1 MNRSLGKLALVLYNK
16 LLRRLVKNNHARDRK
31 SIFHRGKTNPKHQL
45 KDKTEAKIIKL
56 WTPRKRNSKIPK
68 GQTEI
73 VKSRTDKTM
82 ANKMKRKTNIEHTTL
97 H

>member
-1 MNRSLGKLALVLYNK
+1 MKFGMQYVCILKGMTSHLTSSTISQKSK
-16 LLRRLVKNNHARDRK
+16 HRK
-31 SIFHRGKTNPKHQL
+31 RATQIEN
-45 KDKTEAKIIKL
+45 I
-56 WTPRKRNSKIPK
+56 KRNSKIPK

-82 ANKMKRKTNIEHTTL
+82 ANKKKRKTNIEHTTL

>member
-1 MNRSLGKLALVLYNK
+1 MLVVIKEENIKKNEKWHGSQDGFNK
-16 LLRRLVKNNHARDRK
+16 KK
-31 SIFHRGKTNPKHQL
+31 QL
-45 KDKTEAKIIKL
+45 KCSL
-56 WTPRKRNSKIPK
+56 QLLKRNSKIPK

-97 H
+97 D

>member
-1 MNRSLGKLALVLYNK
+1 MV
-16 LLRRLVKNNHARDRK
+16 D
-31 SIFHRGKTNPKHQL
+31 TNVPK
-45 KDKTEAKIIKL
+45 IY
-56 WTPRKRNSKIPK
+56 KRNSKIPK

-82 ANKMKRKTNIEHTTL
+82 ANKMKRKTNTEHITL

>member
-1 MNRSLGKLALVLYNK
+1 MRLLNLNK
-16 LLRRLVKNNHARDRK
+16 YVVNYESYFVYKILLC
-31 SIFHRGKTNPKHQL
+31 I
-45 KDKTEAKIIKL
+45 
-56 WTPRKRNSKIPK
+56 RNSKIPK

>member
-1 MNRSLGKLALVLYNK
+1 MALCNFSTVILNIFNKISAPNVRIDLKIGIHLNMDIAYDVSNFGK
-16 LLRRLVKNNHARDRK
+16 
-31 SIFHRGKTNPKHQL
+31 QL
-45 KDKTEAKIIKL
+45 TS
-56 WTPRKRNSKIPK
+56 KRNSKIPK

>member
-1 MNRSLGKLALVLYNK
+1 MFRSRNSYVFVLM
-16 LLRRLVKNNHARDRK
+16 
-31 SIFHRGKTNPKHQL
+31 
-45 KDKTEAKIIKL
+45 IIKRDYL
-56 WTPRKRNSKIPK
+56 LKCAFSIKRSSKIPK

-82 ANKMKRKTNIEHTTL
+82 ASKMKRKTNIEHTTL